1 MRQYAVL
8 AEEHA
13 FPPRNI
19 YVLEE
24 GEILEFGPE
33 GATVVGNIETESIF
47 VDGIGVGDVGEIVLR
62 DRKVLAE
69 EGIVVV
75 IITMKKSRNEL
86 LGDPDLVSRGFVYM
100 KESETLIKEARELVK
115 KVLNGKNDGKKAKN
129 WMAIREKVTNELE
142 RFLYQKTKRRPMVL
156 PVIVDV

>member
-1 MRQYAVL
+1 
-8 AEEHA
+8 
-13 FPPRNI
+13 
-19 YVLEE
+19 
-24 GEILEFGPE
+24 
-33 GATVVGNIETESIF
+33 
-47 VDGIGVGDVGEIVLR
+47 
-62 DRKVLAE
+62 
-69 EGIVVV
+69 
-75 IITMKKSRNEL
+75 MKKSRNEL